1 MMKKVVVMFVSAAAL
16 ATVGMAAAS
25 NSMAAS
31 DNSNSSNDSAGI
43 FVSGNLGY
51 SNAAYKKA
59 DFSPTPV
66 SLKTGG
72 FAWNANVGYQFN
84 RYIAIEGGYTQFA
97 DVKASMNDGVQFS
110 DTLALGAFGVN
121 VKGML
126 PIANDRFDLFAK
138 LGAMDMNEEETLA
151 GSGLS
156 RKIRV
161 GSSWTPDLGIGAAYN
176 VNKHIALSLQD
187 VYTLKTSFTKDQ
199 VKTSIPSTNS
209 ILAGVSY
216 KFSV

>member
-1 MMKKVVVMFVSAAAL
+1 MKKVVVMFVSAAAL
-16 ATVGMAAAS
+16 ATLGMAAAS

-31 DNSNSSNDSAGI
+31 DNGSNDSAGI

-51 SNAAYKKA
+51 SNADYEKA
-59 DFSPTPV
+59 DFLPTPV
-66 SLKTGG
+66 SLKTSG

-97 DVKASMNDGVQFS
+97 DVKASMDDGVPAS
-110 DTLALGAFGVN
+110 DTVSLGAFGLN

-138 LGAMDMNEEETLA
+138 LGAMDMNEENTLA

-156 RKIRV
+156 KKQHA
-161 GSSWTPDLGIGAAYN
+161 GSSWTPDLGVGAAYN

-187 VYTLKTSFTKDQ
+187 VYTFKASFTKNQ